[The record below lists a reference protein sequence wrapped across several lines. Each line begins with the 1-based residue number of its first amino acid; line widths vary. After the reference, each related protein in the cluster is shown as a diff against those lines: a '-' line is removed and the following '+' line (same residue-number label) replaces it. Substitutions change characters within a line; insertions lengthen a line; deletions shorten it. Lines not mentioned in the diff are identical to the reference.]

1 MLNVGGFP
9 LAACFLM
16 RLYPAQELSE
26 NVKIFHVRLMA
37 QKLKLLAWGGGGY
50 KYFYHGLK
58 TVIADNK

>member
-37 QKLKLLAWGGGGY
+37 QKLKLLAWGGGLQIFLPWS
-50 KYFYHGLK
+50 KNCHCR
-58 TVIADNK
+58 

>member
-37 QKLKLLAWGGGGY
+37 QKLKLLAWGGY

>member
-37 QKLKLLAWGGGGY
+37 QKLKLLAWGGGGGG
-50 KYFYHGLK
+50 GLK
-58 TVIADNK
+58 NFLKI